1 MSLKNGLCQAYFDL
15 TQKVSTIDAPAD
27 KEVLISVAISES
39 NKGANSVLERLERWF
54 DLVRIKLGDIKQ
66 IVEVDDFL
74 ESGETNRNQVDT
86 TQVELPES
94 PSSSVCTDS
103 PAGVTYPTGKFTLLT
118 PSPGPLDWG
127 CNPSVLLDWFQGW
140 RDYWAVN
147 WMGGTAN
154 DLQLLKLI
162 KVNLPEEWIM
172 ALSDF
177 DWENQTIQELY
188 EYMDIQL
195 NVYWPPLK
203 RTINLRT
210 YLKKT
215 QHETHLQF

>member
-1 MSLKNGLCQAYFDL
+1 M
-15 TQKVSTIDAPAD
+15 
-27 KEVLISVAISES
+27 
-39 NKGANSVLERLERWF
+39 
-54 DLVRIKLGDIKQ
+54 
-66 IVEVDDFL
+66 
-74 ESGETNRNQVDT
+74 
-86 TQVELPES
+86 
-94 PSSSVCTDS
+94 
-103 PAGVTYPTGKFTLLT
+103 LT

-127 CNPSVLLDWFQGW
+127 CNPSVLLDWFQKW

-154 DLQLLKLI
+154 ELQLLKLI

-177 DWENQTIQELY
+177 DWENQTVQELY

-203 RTINLRT
+203 RTINLMT
-210 YLKKT
+210 YLKRLSMKLT
-215 QHETHLQF
+215 CSIWTVSKKL